1 MSKLNPKNTEH
12 TIVAKKLETGEMTLS
27 YNGNPQFRKT
37 PEFQLFELATASFFD
52 ADSFYESANTR
63 MKRATELLN
72 QIVSKGNAHYVAN
85 MLVFARTVMNM
96 RTMPVAL
103 TVHFAK
109 ALRANNVQYA
119 SLRQVVRD
127 VIQRPDE
134 ITDMLAYA
142 IAQFGDK
149 NKVPAALK
157 KGVGDALN
165 KFDEYRLQKYQR
177 SEGVKYSDVLR
188 IVHPKP
194 KNEVQAEIFNKI
206 MAESDPKRTEKLA
219 QAQTWEFEL
228 SRNGAL
234 PKDEQET
241 KAEIWS
247 RLVKE
252 NKLGYMA
259 MLRNLRNIVE
269 AGVEADV
276 INIIAN
282 KLSNPDEVKKSKQL
296 PFRFI
301 NAQRALEDSGLN
313 VPQKIKS
320 AITKALDSSFS
331 NTPELGKN
339 VWLILDVSGS
349 MTSFPYYSRFNGN
362 PRNNNTFRSPLDMAA
377 LFTAAMVKNC
387 ESVDNLTVTLFSD
400 SAKHISLN
408 PHDSIE
414 TLHKNILKSSYG
426 GGTNLQAALDQK
438 KGLGYEPDT
447 VIVFSDMQVNR
458 LSGYH
463 STKIFGKDCIK
474 LAYNFETYE
483 STPLAEDAGW
493 YQLTGFSDKVF
504 SFVNMMREGTSIVEA
519 LSQQEYVG
527 LKIKNLVKTKNET
540 EEE

>member
-1 MSKLNPKNTEH
+1 MNIISSEFLQKQDNVVYHDEFLEKDGKKYQKVGYGSKL
-12 TIVAKKLETGEMTLS
+12 GM
-27 YNGNPQFRKT
+27 
-37 PEFQLFELATASFFD
+37 
-52 ADSFYESANTR
+52 
-63 MKRATELLN
+63 M
-72 QIVSKGNAHYVAN
+72 
-85 MLVFARTVMNM
+85 
-96 RTMPVAL
+96 AL
-103 TVHFAK
+103 
-109 ALRANNVQYA
+109 
-119 SLRQVVRD
+119 
-127 VIQRPDE
+127 
-134 ITDMLAYA
+134 
-142 IAQFGDK
+142 
-149 NKVPAALK
+149 
-157 KGVGDALN
+157 
-165 KFDEYRLQKYQR
+165 
-177 SEGVKYSDVLR
+177 
-188 IVHPKP
+188 
-194 KNEVQAEIFNKI
+194 
-206 MAESDPKRTEKLA
+206 
-219 QAQTWEFEL
+219 
-228 SRNGAL
+228 
-234 PKDEQET
+234 
-241 KAEIWS
+241 
-247 RLVKE
+247 
-252 NKLGYMA
+252 
-259 MLRNLRNIVE
+259 LRNLRNIVE

-349 MTSFPYYSRFNGN
+349 MTSFPYYSHFNRN
-362 PRNNNTFRSPLDMAA
+362 TRNNNTFRSPLDMAA

-463 STKIFGKDCIK
+463 STKILDKDCVK